1 MEAILNLIKSNEEEI
16 LNLYKK
22 IELLKE
28 QNEKLNKIVL
38 NKIVDQSYCTTV
50 RMHNYNYFVDDL
62 VFVDRKINIT
72 DLPDALKAKAI
83 LDENDDVKDCKI
95 AIGENG
101 SFIEFKVTQDYG
113 MHNIQRFKKTYNDFI
128 NDRVSV
134 M

>member
-28 QNEKLNKIVL
+28 QNEKLNKIVE
-38 NKIVDQSYCTTV
+38 DQSIYCTTV

-83 LDENDDVKDCKI
+83 LDEKQNVKDCKI

>member
-28 QNEKLNKIVL
+28 QNEKLST
-38 NKIVDQSYCTTV
+38 IVDQSINYCTSV

>member
-16 LNLYKK
+16 LNLSKK

-28 QNEKLNKIVL
+28 QNEKLNKI
-38 NKIVDQSYCTTV
+38 IDQVNYCTTV

-83 LDENDDVKDCKI
+83 LDEKQNVKDCKI